1 MNQHNLTIVR
11 NFLAHQKN
19 AQADQALAL
28 IAEDALWHS
37 DSIGAPWSGDF
48 HGKAEIIRHFANIR
62 QSVTSFSKTPMD
74 IVASDNTSFV
84 YEYGYLEC
92 TFKHNNEF
100 FATYIISIYEIKDN
114 QIISYR
120 VLEDSNTLYHTY
132 HKTSDTKETL

>member
-1 MNQHNLTIVR
+1 MNQHNLAIIR
-11 NFLAHQKN
+11 KFLDHQKK
-19 AQADQALAL
+19 AETEQVLAL
-28 IAEDALWHS
+28 IAEDAVWHS

-48 HGKAEIIRHFANIR
+48 HGKNEITRHFANIR
-62 QSVTSFSKTPMD
+62 ESVTSFSKTPMD
-74 IVASDNTSFV
+74 IVASGNTNFV

-120 VLEDSNTLYHTY
+120 VLEDSNMLHQTY
-132 HKTSDTKETL
+132 HKKSHIKETL